1 MAAAVAGFPPD
12 IPTAVAIL
20 LLDGAVG
27 TRIVAKYFDSGAFAD
42 LKAENAFEKRVFKKA
57 RAAPTGDDAEV
68 AIVDEYTCVYR
79 TVNDLVAVVVGE
91 GSENELLLEAA
102 LDAILSALE
111 LLLKKGVV
119 KAQVYKFLPRVLLS
133 IDEVLDAGMILS
145 LSPSGVADRVMLKG
159 AVPEALSSYSEFTV
173 RSAFEKAR
181 EIASKQFGN
190 AQ

>member
-1 MAAAVAGFPPD
+1 M
-12 IPTAVAIL
+12 
-20 LLDGAVG
+20 
-27 TRIVAKYFDSGAFAD
+27 
-42 LKAENAFEKRVFKKA
+42 FKKA

-119 KAQVYKFLPRVLLS
+119 KAQVSAAAAGTCQTARARTTTRPPRAPLPPPSRAFV
-133 IDEVLDAGMILS
+133 AAFS
-145 LSPSGVADRVMLKG
+145 LARARRRCTSSCLACFCPSTRCWMRA
-159 AVPEALSSYSEFTV
+159 
-173 RSAFEKAR
+173 
-181 EIASKQFGN
+181 
-190 AQ
+190 

>member
-1 MAAAVAGFPPD
+1 M
-12 IPTAVAIL
+12 
-20 LLDGAVG
+20 
-27 TRIVAKYFDSGAFAD
+27 
-42 LKAENAFEKRVFKKA
+42 FKKA

-119 KAQVYKFLPRVLLS
+119 KAQVSISGANAFHSGSRLLWPRRPGALPRARAS
-133 IDEVLDAGMILS
+133 TRDAPRVRPGAARL
-145 LSPSGVADRVMLKG
+145 PPVRAAGVQ
-159 AVPEALSSYSEFTV
+159 VPASRALV
-173 RSAFEKAR
+173 H
-181 EIASKQFGN
+181 
-190 AQ
+190 

>member
-1 MAAAVAGFPPD
+1 MSQ
-12 IPTAVAIL
+12 T
-20 LLDGAVG
+20 
-27 TRIVAKYFDSGAFAD
+27 
-42 LKAENAFEKRVFKKA
+42 AFEKRVFKKA

-91 GSENELLLEAA
+91 GSENELLLEAS
-102 LDAILSALE
+102 LDAILAALE

-119 KAQVYKFLPRVLLS
+119 KAQVSRHLPATLRAHTIHCFASDATALRACLAIMYRTSRSVRAPQVYKFLPRVLLS